1 MVLYP
6 PRAHVHMLIPLGFF
20 IMTVTDFLMLRCWL
34 LVELVGGVGA
44 LRVEGGGVAVFL
56 NYMSVSF
63 TLGRF
68 GD

>member
-1 MVLYP
+1 
-6 PRAHVHMLIPLGFF
+6 
-20 IMTVTDFLMLRCWL
+20 MLRCWL